1 MISVSGETLR
11 YTARDMEIIRREA
24 RLAAESSK
32 DEVQQ
37 MKMAC
42 QGYEK
47 LMQALEKRHG
57 DELRIKVSKT
67 RKIVYYSI

>member
-1 MISVSGETLR
+1 MR

>member
-1 MISVSGETLR
+1 
-11 YTARDMEIIRREA
+11 MEIIRREA

-57 DELRIKVSKT
+57 DELRIKVRKMC
-67 RKIVYYSI
+67 KIV

>member
-57 DELRIKVSKT
+57 DELRIKV
-67 RKIVYYSI
+67 RKNV